1 MTTCSVK
8 WVMELED
15 SVLQQRQAN
24 STICVA
30 RGFPETSPMHLP

>member
-1 MTTCSVK
+1 MTTCNAK
-8 WVMELED
+8 WVTVLED

-30 RGFPETSPMHLP
+30 RGFPEASPMSLS